1 MEGCGREEGV
11 RGGVGMEGPPD
22 AERDQEKATGSPII
36 PGQGVPSHRQAS

>member
-22 AERDQEKATGSPII
+22 AERDHGKGHRFPHNPRTRGS
-36 PGQGVPSHRQAS
+36 